1 MGVGFYPWRLE
12 GGTGALEW
20 WAIVSHSAQV
30 LDAGLDLIH
39 EPQVFLTAEPSLRC
53 HIYTL

>member
-39 EPQVFLTAEPSLRC
+39 EPQVFLTAEP
-53 HIYTL
+53 